1 MVANIF
7 HGSGV
12 CTSAAEEVQNFLDFD
27 QYSYEYREADCLN
40 NYKQIFWTP
49 QQIV

>member
-1 MVANIF
+1 MGL
-7 HGSGV
+7 GS
-12 CTSAAEEVQNFLDFD
+12 TFAAEEVQNFLDFD
-27 QYSYEYREADCLN
+27 QYSYECLETDCLN